1 MHRPPPRRPFW
12 FPSSGLGTPARR
24 LRLRTPRILLV
35 ILASTSLSARAQSPT
50 AVPVDGKPFPATIAA
65 VAADGK
71 ITFDAGGTKRE
82 LPAAELLRWGTCRE
96 IERAP
101 IVVLADGGLLTVDE
115 ITGELAAG
123 KENLTARFTL
133 FGRQT
138 LPLELLGGVVFQP
151 PAGRRQRDRL
161 LDRVARATG
170 NSDRLVLQNGDEI
183 TGLIEAIEEN
193 SVRLATDGRPLT
205 IDADRI
211 AALIFNPDLK
221 QAAPDGGLR
230 TWAGFSDGSR
240 LAATGMAAS
249 KTTLTLNTAGGR
261 TWKTLLRE
269 LVSLQP
275 LGGRVAYLSDLK
287 PTGHRHVPYLT
298 LAWPSYA
305 ADRNIT
311 DGWLRAGGR
320 LYLKGL
326 GVHSA
331 ARLTYAIPTGSKR
344 FEAELAVDD
353 STGGRGS
360 VRFRVFLDGRAKH
373 VSETIRGGDRPVPVA
388 IDLAGV
394 KRLDLVVDYADRADQ
409 QDHAAWLDARLV
421 K

>member
-1 MHRPPPRRPFW
+1 M
-12 FPSSGLGTPARR
+12 
-24 LRLRTPRILLV
+24 
-35 ILASTSLSARAQSPT
+35 
-50 AVPVDGKPFPATIAA
+50 AVPVDGKPFPATV
-65 VAADGK
+65 VAIDADWK
-71 ITFDAGGTKRE
+71 ITFDAGGAKRE
-82 LPAAELLRWGTCRE
+82 LSAADLVCWGTCRE

-115 ITGELAAG
+115 IAGELSAG
-123 KENLTARFTL
+123 KEDLTARFTL

-151 PAGRRQRDRL
+151 PAGRQQRDRL
-161 LDRVARATG
+161 IDRVARARG

-183 TGLIEAIEEN
+183 TGMIEAIEEN
-193 SVRLATDGRPLT
+193 SVRLETDGRPIE
-205 IDADRI
+205 IDTDRI

-221 QAAPDGGLR
+221 QATPRGSLR
-230 TWAGFSDGSR
+230 AWASFSDGSR
-240 LAATGMAAS
+240 LTATGMATG

-261 TWKTLLRE
+261 TWKTLLGE

-287 PTGHRHVPYLT
+287 PAGQRHVPYLT
-298 LAWPSYA
+298 LAWPSLA

-331 ARLTYAIPTGSKR
+331 ARLTYAIPAGSKR
-344 FEAELAVDD
+344 FQAELAVDD
-353 STGGRGS
+353 STRGGGS
-360 VRFRVFLDGRAKH
+360 VRFRIFLDGREKH
-373 VSETIRGGDRPVPVA
+373 VSETIRGGERPVPVA
-388 IDLAGV
+388 VDLAGA
-394 KRLDLVVDYADRADQ
+394 KRLDLIVDYADRADQ
-409 QDHAAWLDARLV
+409 QDHAAWLGARLV